1 MIRLY
6 IEGSEVELNEQVQFA
21 ITKQFED
28 LSKPTLIK
36 NDWSKTVS
44 IPFTLRNH
52 YIFGQIYNPDK
63 LTVYT
68 KGNNQLR
75 APSSIKKW
83 NGTSYVNGSLVGGN
97 IVCDQNVEYL
107 QLSFQYAGWTYST
120 TQNYKC
126 NNDSHMFEFVY
137 NYDNDYRLEFSFRN
151 PDSSAPNGEVMFVQ
165 WELFN
170 LGLTPGDTYVV
181 SFTHS
186 KDSNGNYVIS
196 DFTLSKKQP
205 YIGVNFDPLKKLDF
219 RLEYD
224 NSILMTGY
232 AKMNE
237 IKQINGNGTYN
248 ITLFGQ
254 LGKIFQELAK
264 ITFDT
269 ATEDTSYLINGSQ
282 YVNEYISKDLI
293 YQMWTRNGQQYSDLY
308 KKGDTY
314 YNVCDIIGFAPNNAI
329 SEGFDYKNLQI
340 EPNASQPFNDL
351 LGNNFKEATGVDPD
365 NVLPYGMMPRG
376 FGEYRSYLQLPY
388 IYWNKLFRIF
398 IEKTE
403 SLTGYK
409 CELDN
414 EWFNTNNPYWYNLVY
429 MLKPLDVKNE
439 DTYSNLYM
447 FASFGL
453 SYGSNINEYVQPKT
467 TNININIT
475 QEAVHIIDS
484 NNMIL
489 LSDDYSVIFNTIVTF
504 SLNNGRYNNLRIN
517 PNNGLQVSF
526 LVEDSNSNVLD
537 EIKYL
542 MVDNDYAGSV
552 DGYRDVLRFGR
563 KGSGVMEA
571 YPKLDLVLDKGKYG
585 NKVKLVLKTVWL
597 NTNAPY
603 LDNNNQPFTPTSTGG
618 NVIFNLYNVP
628 INKPVSCMVIKN
640 RFRSFNNFTLNTLW
654 NKDYKIFNEILKYCQ
669 MYRII
674 ISVDEANKKIY
685 FKSAVNYF
693 ENYSIKDWTNKVDKS
708 KDFILKPVTF
718 ENKYVLFNYKEND
731 SKIYKDYKTKYGINY
746 GEYRLMTD
754 YNFNNETTQLFNEI
768 TPSVTNTDNVLSWTN
783 LKENHKI
790 IYSFPNEIYV
800 YNKDKENKQVDIF
813 GAFYFYTGLSSFNTE
828 TNLYLRDVY
837 LSDDTDFQASNSN
850 YCFIATNIEN
860 NKRKRVFYYPKLD
873 VIMNNLLCLF
883 NIPMENY
890 TYINNYG
897 NAKSIYYNFWQKY
910 LNERYNIQNKL
921 LTCYV
926 TLKPSDITNFDWNN
940 LIKIGNQLYIVNK
953 IYDYNITSNEPTK
966 VDLVSIQ
973 DISSY
978 YTNNYN

>member
-36 NDWSKTVS
+36 NDWSKTVE
-44 IPFTLRNH
+44 IPFTLKNH
-52 YIFGQIYNPDK
+52 YLFGHIYNPDR
-63 LTVYT
+63 LTVV
-68 KGNNQLR
+68 N
-75 APSSIKKW
+75 
-83 NGTSYVNGSLVGGN
+83 TSN
-97 IVCDQNVEYL
+97 
-107 QLSFQYAGWTYST
+107 T
-120 TQNYKC
+120 
-126 NNDSHMFEFVY
+126 
-137 NYDNDYRLEFSFRN
+137 
-151 PDSSAPNGEVMFVQ
+151 
-165 WELFN
+165 
-170 LGLTPGDTYVV
+170 LTGIY
-181 SFTHS
+181 
-186 KDSNGNYVIS
+186 
-196 DFTLSKKQP
+196 
-205 YIGVNFDPLKKLDF
+205 FDPLKKLDM
-219 RLEYD
+219 RLQWGD
-224 NSILMTGY
+224 NVLMTGY

-254 LGKIFQELAK
+254 LGKIFQELTK

-269 ATEDTSYLINGSQ
+269 ATEDTSYLIDGSQ

-293 YQMWTRNGQQYSDLY
+293 YQMWTRNGQQYADLY
-308 KKGDTY
+308 KKGNAY
-314 YNVCDIIGFAPNNAI
+314 YNVGDIIGFAPNNAI

-351 LGNNFKEATGVDPD
+351 LGNSFKEATGVDPD
-365 NVLPYGMMPRG
+365 NVIPYGMMPRG

-414 EWFNTNNPYWYNLVY
+414 EWFNTSNPYWYNLVY

-447 FASFGL
+447 FAAFGL

-467 TNININIT
+467 TNININVT
-475 QEAVHIIDS
+475 QEAVQIID

-504 SLNNGRYNNLRIN
+504 SLNNGSYNNLRIN

-542 MVDNDYAGSV
+542 MVDNDYTGSV

-585 NKVKLVLKTVWL
+585 SKVKLVLKTVWL

-603 LDNNNQPFTPTSTGG
+603 LDSNNQPFTPTSTGG
-618 NVIFNLYNVP
+618 NVIFNLYNMP

-674 ISVDEANKKIY
+674 ISVDETNKKIY

-813 GAFYFYTGLSSFNTE
+813 GAFYFYTGLSLFNTE

-850 YCFIATNIEN
+850 YCFIANNIEN

-890 TYINNYG
+890 TYVNNYG